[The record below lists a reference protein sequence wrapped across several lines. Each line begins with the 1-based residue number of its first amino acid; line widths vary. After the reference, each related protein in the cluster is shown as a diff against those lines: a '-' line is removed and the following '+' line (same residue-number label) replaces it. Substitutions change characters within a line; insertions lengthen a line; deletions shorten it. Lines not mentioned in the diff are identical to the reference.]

1 MATKKA
7 ELETGAYRWP
17 EEGLTHIPDWI
28 YTSDEIFA
36 RERER
41 IFLGPT
47 WNFVALEA
55 EIPDPGSFKRSYVG
69 DVPVIVTRDEHGEIH
84 AF

>member
-28 YTSDEIFA
+28 YTSDEIPA
-36 RERER
+36 VSS
-41 IFLGPT
+41 GPML
-47 WNFVALEA
+47 AMC
-55 EIPDPGSFKRSYVG
+55 R
-69 DVPVIVTRDEHGEIH
+69 
-84 AF
+84 